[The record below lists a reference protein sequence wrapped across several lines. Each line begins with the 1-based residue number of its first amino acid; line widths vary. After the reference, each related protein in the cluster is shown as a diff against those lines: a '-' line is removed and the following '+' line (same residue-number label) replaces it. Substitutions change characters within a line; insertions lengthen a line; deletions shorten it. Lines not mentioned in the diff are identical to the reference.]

1 MKKLVSLLALCAL
14 CIGAV
19 AMVTACGSKPAK
31 KSVWKVTTS
40 TYKSNRSGDQAPK
53 VTKPDDYYICFHSDG
68 MAYYT
73 EKENGKL
80 VARKMGLY
88 RMDAKKKTMI
98 IGANDWSYTLEKNS
112 LTLVRSLIAPD
123 GTNDGSITYVCTLV
137 TSPTEKEIKDAL
149 KK

>member
-1 MKKLVSLLALCAL
+1 
-14 CIGAV
+14 
-19 AMVTACGSKPAK
+19 MVTACGSKPAK
-31 KSVWKVTTS
+31 KSVWKVTTY
-40 TYKSNRSGDQAPK
+40 TYKRGNQAPN
-53 VTKPDDYYICFHSDG
+53 VAKPEDYYICFHSDG
-68 MAYYT
+68 IAYSR
-73 EKENGKL
+73 EKEKGKL

-112 LTLVRSLIAPD
+112 LTLTYSYSDPNDSLR
-123 GTNDGSITYVCTLV
+123 NYSSISVCTLV

>member
-31 KSVWKVTTS
+31 KSVWKVTTATS
-40 TYKSNRSGDQAPK
+40 RRGNQAPE
-53 VTKPDDYYICFHSDG
+53 VTKPEDQYICFHSDG

-88 RMDAKKKTMI
+88 RMDAKEKTML
-98 IGANDWSYTLEKNS
+98 IGAQDYSYTLEKNS
-112 LTLVRSLIAPD
+112 LTLTYSYSDPD
-123 GTNDGSITYVCTLV
+123 DSSRNYSSISVCTLV
-137 TSPTEKEIKDAL
+137 TSPTEKEIKAVVENR
-149 KK
+149 

>member
-80 VARKMGLY
+80 GAQNG
-88 RMDAKKKTMI
+88 I
-98 IGANDWSYTLEKNS
+98 I
-112 LTLVRSLIAPD
+112 PD
-123 GTNDGSITYVCTLV
+123 GCKEENDDHRGTGLV
-137 TSPTEKEIKDAL
+137 LYA
-149 KK
+149 

>member
-1 MKKLVSLLALCAL
+1 
-14 CIGAV
+14 
-19 AMVTACGSKPAK
+19 MVTACGSKPAK

-98 IGANDWSYTLEKNS
+98 IGADDWSYTLEKNS
-112 LTLVRSLIAPD
+112 LTLTYSYSDPNDSLR
-123 GTNDGSITYVCTLV
+123 NYSSISVCTLV
-137 TSPTEKEIKDAL
+137 TSPTEKEIKAIV
-149 KK
+149 KNR